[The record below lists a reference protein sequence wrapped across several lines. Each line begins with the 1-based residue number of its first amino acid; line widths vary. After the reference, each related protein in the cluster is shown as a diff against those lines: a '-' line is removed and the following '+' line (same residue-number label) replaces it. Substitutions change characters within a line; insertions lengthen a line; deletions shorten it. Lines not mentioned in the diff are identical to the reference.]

1 MTATQTQAEYR
12 VSPLMWG
19 LLALLLLAL
28 LLMFRHTFSY
38 LYSTW
43 QREEYSHGFL
53 IPVISALMLWQKRR
67 ELQQIPFRGSWAGV
81 ALVLI
86 GVAFYFVGTIAAITT
101 VDAYALVIVLA
112 GSFLAITGWKGFR
125 IALPA
130 LLLLLLMNPI
140 PTFLFN
146 NLSSALQLISSKI
159 GVAVIRLFDISV
171 FLEGNVID
179 LGTYKLQ
186 VVEACSG
193 LRYLFPLLT
202 IGVIIAAMVRL
213 PLWIRLLLVFST
225 VPITILMNSFR
236 IGVIGVLVDR
246 YGIAQAE
253 GFLHDFEGWVIFMTC
268 FALLLLEVWL
278 LLLLR
283 GDRRSFR
290 DVIAIDWPAPRPR
303 ATPTQLRSLPAS
315 AVAVSAITVL
325 AMAGAVVLPGRVEV
339 VPSRHD
345 FTRFPL
351 QVGGWQGRRDRIE
364 DMYLQQLMLDDYIL
378 ADYAAPQTRPVNFYV
393 AYYATQRTG
402 HAAHSPA
409 SCLPGGGWRMSEFA
423 LHPVDGLPGRSGPLQ
438 VNRVIISQGEQRQ
451 LVYYW
456 FKQRGHNITNEYLV
470 KWYMLWDS
478 LLRNR
483 SDGALVRL
491 ITPLATGESV
501 DRGDARLTAFARETI
516 PLLTHYVPD

>member
-1 MTATQTQAEYR
+1 
-12 VSPLMWG
+12 
-19 LLALLLLAL
+19 LAVV
-28 LLMFRHTFSY
+28 LMFRHTFGY

-67 ELQQIPFRGSWAGV
+67 ELQQVPFRGSWAGV
-81 ALVLI
+81 ALALA
-86 GVAFYFVGTIAAITT
+86 GAALYFLGSIAAITT
-101 VDAYALVIVLA
+101 VDTYAFVIVLS
-112 GSFLAITGWKGFR
+112 GIFLAITGWKGFR

-146 NLSSALQLISSKI
+146 NLSSKI
-159 GVAVIRLFDISV
+159 GVAVIRMFDISV

-213 PLWIRLLLVFST
+213 PLWIRLLLVAST

-246 YGIAQAE
+246 YGIAQAD

-290 DVIAIDWPAPRPR
+290 DVIAIDWPPSRPVG
-303 ATPTQLRSLPAS
+303 TPTRLRTLPAT
-315 AVAVSAITVL
+315 ATVVSAITLV
-325 AMAGAVVLPGRVEV
+325 AMVGAVTLPSRTEV
-339 VPSRHD
+339 VPGRSD

-351 QVGGWQGRRDRIE
+351 QVGDWQGRRDRIE
-364 DMYLQQLMLDDYIL
+364 DMYLQQLLLDDYIL
-378 ADYAAPQTRPVNFYV
+378 ADYAAPASVPVNFYV

-402 HAAHSPA
+402 RSAHSPA

-423 LHPVDGLPGRSGPLQ
+423 QHPVDGVPGRSGPLH

-456 FKQRGHNITNEYLV
+456 FKQREHNITNEYLV

-501 DRGDARLTAFARETI
+501 DKGDQRLSAFARATI
-516 PLLTHYVPD
+516 PLLNRYVPD